1 MLEGLSSPEQEL
13 ALSDCALMMKQI
25 GLWLL
30 ADEHRG
36 GRPAPG
42 FLMESPRDPMDYMP
56 TEATKE
62 DMPSFW
68 NFEEV
73 KKAREL
79 MGASLLTM
87 DQGPM
92 GHVKRKPTCLMVANL
107 PQMKE
112 LDGVSGEGRGE
123 VEATSLTGRLAQS
136 RERSSWAPGLVAA
149 VKECLKNFLLDY
161 RRRWNAEE
169 IVHHGE
175 PGVKRMSMESWKTH
189 VRNQHQPYRRD
200 CRRCME
206 LMGVD
211 APHRRTSGDR
221 SAHCLSYD
229 ILGPM
234 PLGDDVGLSTKAKY
248 IMVATVAIPKL
259 PRGLGGD
266 GDHQVEKMMKTAL
279 TIEKMVNKI
288 QPIKEAMEIPPIKKL
303 ANRFCLSL
311 MKSKMR
317 TGLRRR
323 MQSLSMKT
331 GESTLMIWLR
341 LWEFKILHWWSPWS
355 REVNMMS
362 QRWPQGCT
370 AASRR
375 WA

>member
-1 MLEGLSSPEQEL
+1 MGAQFDLHGIGTWGYLCHLARRGLVVAVLGGPPCRTVSRLRHRAPGPRPLRGRDDRRFMLEGLSSPEQEL

-30 ADEHRG
+30 ADEH
-36 GRPAPG
+36 
-42 FLMESPRDPMDYMP
+42 
-56 TEATKE
+56 
-62 DMPSFW
+62 
-68 NFEEV
+68 
-73 KKAREL
+73 
-79 MGASLLTM
+79 
-87 DQGPM
+87 
-92 GHVKRKPTCLMVANL
+92 HVKRKPTCLMVANL

-136 RERSSWAPGLVAA
+136 RGWSSWAPGLVAA

-259 PRGLGGD
+259 PRDLG
-266 GDHQVEKMMKTAL
+266 ETEIIKLRRMKAAL
-279 TIEKMVNKI
+279 TIEEVMNKI

-311 MKSKMR
+311 MRWKMK

-323 MQSLSMKT
+323 MQSLSMKA

-341 LWEFKILHWWSPWS
+341 LWEFKISHWWSPWS